1 MSVKASGGSPVAHPQ
16 QYQSLPISVISLA
29 AQQDRYL
36 KNSEV
41 DQLASHFSSGA
52 KLLEIAAKLTEK
64 SDEIVSAGA
73 SRIFVWGSP
82 MAYLEKPKEQIG
94 LPGSGYYVA
103 EDYLSAARRNGVTGV
118 KESVKVQNSVYLNP
132 INSLTEFFQGLF
144 SDREPL
150 PGGFRFINV
159 SRYGPTRMKR
169 SMRDLGW
176 FLRYVTYAIVA
187 GDSSILTVNVR
198 GLRGVIPEDVTEAT
212 AVAIKDMKWKSLTY
226 FKEDAEATAII
237 QQHFDVL
244 VTEYLADKP
253 AAQLRVGVSR
263 HQQGLQ
269 LPQSYFIA
277 AETRPKLVMK
287 SCLPEAEKQDAI
299 NAVYRQVFER
309 NITATYGFARDVL
322 ESQVKS
328 GNISLK
334 EFVRALGKSK
344 LYLRLFYEPFV
355 ISRVVELAMRHFLG
369 RGLSSREEFQQ
380 YFSIISAGGLPALI
394 DALVDS
400 QEYSDY
406 FGEETVPYL
415 RGLGQEA
422 QECRNW
428 GAQLDLFKYSAPV
441 RKVPQFVTLFGN
453 YEQPL
458 LNQHPYGAGNDPLEI
473 TFGAIFPKD
482 TENPHPNP
490 ALFNKDNQRLLIS
503 SGLGLE
509 NVLCTFNGSKPLKLN
524 QSAHSVVNQHLLTAN
539 GNHLNGVANNHQKH
553 QQGPSVTLL
562 NHSPTAV
569 ILGAYRQVFGRDVY
583 EGQRVT
589 TAEIKLKGGEI
600 TVREF
605 VRQLAKSK
613 LFRSLYW
620 ENLYITKAIEYIHR
634 RLLGR
639 PTYGRKEMNQYYDVA
654 SKKGFYGVIDQMVD
668 SAEYRQVFGEDTVP
682 YERYITPR
690 GFSMRSMRGEMQLS
704 HLERES
710 PFQQS
715 LRENVHKQAARKL
728 LEIPSEVQQETVSNS
743 VYSFTPAT
751 QENQEVVL
759 TAATA
764 SVTSTSEENYEY
776 S

>member
-16 QYQSLPISVISLA
+16 RYQSLPISVISLA
-29 AQQDRYL
+29 SQQDRYL
-36 KNSEV
+36 KSSEV
-41 DQLASHFSSGA
+41 EQLASHFSSGA

-103 EDYLSAARRNGVTGV
+103 EDYLSAARRNGVTAI
-118 KESVKVQNSVYLNP
+118 KESLKVQNSVYLNP
-132 INSLTEFFQGLF
+132 INSLSEFFQGLF

-169 SMRDLGW
+169 SMRDLSW

-237 QQHFDVL
+237 QRHFDVL

-253 AAQLRVGVSR
+253 ASQLRVGVSR

-287 SCLPEAEKQDAI
+287 SCLSETEKQDAI
-299 NAVYRQVFER
+299 KAVYRQVFER
-309 NITATYGFARDVL
+309 DITATYGFSRDVL

-328 GNISLK
+328 GNISMK

-458 LNQHPYGAGNDPLEI
+458 LNQHPYGIGNDPWKFSLVQ
-473 TFGAIFPKD
+473 FFRK
-482 TENPHPNP
+482 
-490 ALFNKDNQRLLIS
+490 
-503 SGLGLE
+503 
-509 NVLCTFNGSKPLKLN
+509 
-524 QSAHSVVNQHLLTAN
+524 
-539 GNHLNGVANNHQKH
+539 
-553 QQGPSVTLL
+553 
-562 NHSPTAV
+562 
-569 ILGAYRQVFGRDVY
+569 
-583 EGQRVT
+583 
-589 TAEIKLKGGEI
+589 KLKTLI
-600 TVREF
+600 PI
-605 VRQLAKSK
+605 Q
-613 LFRSLYW
+613 
-620 ENLYITKAIEYIHR
+620 
-634 RLLGR
+634 
-639 PTYGRKEMNQYYDVA
+639 
-654 SKKGFYGVIDQMVD
+654 
-668 SAEYRQVFGEDTVP
+668 
-682 YERYITPR
+682 
-690 GFSMRSMRGEMQLS
+690 
-704 HLERES
+704 
-710 PFQQS
+710 PF
-715 LRENVHKQAARKL
+715 LIK
-728 LEIPSEVQQETVSNS
+728 IIS
-743 VYSFTPAT
+743 VC
-751 QENQEVVL
+751 
-759 TAATA
+759 
-764 SVTSTSEENYEY
+764 
-776 S
+776 